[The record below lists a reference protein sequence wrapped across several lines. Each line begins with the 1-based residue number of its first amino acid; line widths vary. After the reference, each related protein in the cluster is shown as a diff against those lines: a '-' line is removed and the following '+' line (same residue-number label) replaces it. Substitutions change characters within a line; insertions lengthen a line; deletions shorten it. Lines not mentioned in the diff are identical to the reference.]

1 MAYDPRQ
8 HGQHAGHGPS
18 FPAPGPHAN
27 RFAASTASFATEIS
41 GYSNAT
47 HGPNISREPYPAWT
61 TDRGIP
67 LSKEEIEDIFLDLT
81 QKFGFQRDSMRNQF
95 DYLMNLLDSRASRM
109 SAEQALTTIHADYIG
124 GKHANYRKWYFAAQL
139 DLDDAVGKTQN
150 PGLQRL
156 KSVGGKGHQRNKSVA
171 EKSLDSAGHRWRQA
185 MSNMSHYDRLRQIA
199 LWLLCWGEAG
209 NVRFTA
215 ECMCFIFKCADDYY
229 RSPECQNSTEAV
241 PEGLYLHTVI
251 KPLYRFLRDQ
261 IYEVQEG
268 KFVRRERDHED
279 IIGYDDLN
287 QLFWYPEGIAS
298 IMMRDK
304 SRLVDVPPAKRFM
317 KFEQIDWKNTIVK
330 TYFEKR
336 TIIQLLVHFNRV
348 WIIHLSMYW
357 YYTAYNSPSIYNQSN
372 GQPPTAAMRWSV
384 TALGG
389 AVSTLIM
396 ILATLAEFIFLPLNW
411 KNASHLTMRLFF
423 LFVVLALT
431 AGPTLYIIFFTSSTT
446 RSNVPL
452 IIGIVQFFVAV
463 SATLLFS
470 ILPSGRLFGD
480 RVGSKSRKYMASQTF
495 TASYPALTRS
505 QRSTSILL
513 WVLVF
518 GCKFAESYFF
528 LTLSFRDPIRVM
540 VGMRVQRCGEKYLGN
555 ALCSHQASFTLAIMF
570 FMALVLFFLDTYL
583 WYVIWTSVISVVRA
597 FALGSS
603 IWTPWKEIYTRL
615 PKRIY
620 AKLLATGDME
630 VKYKPKV
637 LVSQIWNAI
646 IISMYREHLLSI
658 DLVQALMYHQA
669 EDKDGRKTLRA
680 PLFFTAQGSRE
691 FLPPG
696 SEAERRLSFF
706 AQSLTAALPEPISV
720 ECMPTFTVLVPHYSE
735 KILLSLREIIR
746 EEDQNTRVTLLE
758 YLKQLHPLEWD
769 NFVRDTKILAEEVDL
784 PTPDEKSGKPGKA
797 DDLPFYCIGFK
808 SSSPEFT
815 LRTRIWAS
823 LRAQTLYRTISGMMN
838 YAKAIKLLY
847 RVENPEMVQAF
858 QGDTERLER
867 ELERMARRKFKFAVS
882 MQRYAKFNKV
892 EQENSEFLLRAYP
905 DMQIAYLDEE
915 PGKEGAEPRVFS
927 SLIDGHS
934 ELNPETK
941 KRTPKFR
948 IELPGNPIIGDGKS
962 DNQNHAI
969 IFHRGEYL
977 QLVDAN
983 QDNYL
988 EECIKIRNVLGE
1000 FEEYNMSSQSPY
1012 GQGGHKEFAKDPVA
1026 ILGAREYIFSE
1037 NIGILG
1043 DIAAGK
1049 EQTFGTLSAR
1059 ALAFIGGKLHYGHP
1073 DFLNALFM
1081 TTRGGVSKA
1090 QKGLHLNEDIFA
1102 GMNAF
1107 SRGGRIKHSEYYQ
1120 CGKGRDLGF
1129 GTVLNFQTKLGNG
1142 MGEQLL
1148 SREYYH
1154 LGTQLPVDRFLTF
1167 YYGHAGFQINN
1178 ILVIFSIHMFVFVLL
1193 FLGTMNKQLTVCKY
1207 NSQGQMLGDQTGC
1220 YNLVPVFDWIR
1231 RCITSI
1237 FSAFFIAFL
1246 PLFLQEL
1253 MDRGAGHAM
1262 MRLGRHFLSLS
1273 PVFEVFS
1280 TQIYSQALLS
1290 NLTFGG
1296 ARYIATGRGFATT
1309 RMSFSILYSRFAG
1322 PSIYLGMRS
1331 LLMLLYVTM
1340 SIWIPH
1346 LIYFWVSIV
1355 ALCIAPFVFNP
1366 HQFSF
1371 GDFIIDYR
1379 EFLRWMS
1386 RGNSRSHSN
1395 SWIGYCRLSRTQ
1407 ITGYKKKKL
1416 GHPSEKLSSD
1426 VPRAGWRTV
1435 LLGEILFPAA
1445 MAAMLT
1451 IAYMFVKSFP
1461 DENGNAPAS
1470 PLVRI
1475 AVISLGPVVWNSVV
1489 LLVFFF
1495 VSLFMGPMMK
1505 NSCPKFGATIAF
1517 LAHMLSVI
1525 GMIGFFEFLW
1535 FLELWDAS
1543 HAVLGL
1549 IAVIAIQRAVHKIL
1563 ISIFLTRE
1571 FKHDETNRAWWT
1583 GTWYGRGLGTHA
1595 MSQPAREF
1603 VVKTIE
1609 LSLWSGDFVLCHFLL
1624 MILLPFTLIPFVD
1637 TLHSTMLFWLRP
1649 SKQIRAPLY
1658 STKQKRQRRKVV
1670 IKYGLVYFISV
1681 AIFVGLVAGPALFR
1695 EYIHFNCTFCTSI

>member
-18 FPAPGPHAN
+18 FPAPGSHMN
-27 RFAASTASFATEIS
+27 RFAASTASFATEMS
-41 GYSNAT
+41 ANSYAT
-47 HGPNISREPYPAWT
+47 HGPNLSREPYPAWT
-61 TDRGIP
+61 PDRGVP

-109 SAEQALTTIHADYIG
+109 SAEQALTTVHADYIG
-124 GKHANYRKWYFAAQL
+124 GQHANYRKWYFAAQL

-156 KSVGGKGHQRNKSVA
+156 KSVGGKGHQRTKSVA

-185 MSNMSHYDRLRQIA
+185 MSGMSHYDRLRQIA
-199 LWLLCWGEAG
+199 LWLLCWGEGG
-209 NVRFTA
+209 NVRFTP

-229 RSPECQNSTEAV
+229 RSPEFHQA
-241 PEGLYLHTVI
+241 YL
-251 KPLYRFLRDQ
+251 PFPARPGLRDP
-261 IYEVQEG
+261 EG
-268 KFVRRERDHED
+268 KFVRREKDHEE
-279 IIGYDDLN
+279 IIGYDDVN

-304 SRLVDVPPAKRFM
+304 SRLVDIPPAKRFM
-317 KFEQIDWKNTIVK
+317 KFEQVDWKNSFVK

-336 TIIQLLVHFNRV
+336 TIFQLLVHFNRV
-348 WIIHLSMYW
+348 WIIHLSFFW
-357 YYTAYNSPSIYNQSN
+357 YYTAYNSPSIYNQST
-372 GQPPTAAMRWSV
+372 GAPPTAAMRLVRHRARWSHIH
-384 TALGG
+384 THHDPRHPLRIYLFAPELEKCLPPYD
-389 AVSTLIM
+389 AT
-396 ILATLAEFIFLPLNW
+396 ILLVYCPRTYCWPDRVYHLFHFIDNP
-411 KNASHLTMRLFF
+411 FF
-423 LFVVLALT
+423 DPA
-431 AGPTLYIIFFTSSTT
+431 YH
-446 RSNVPL
+446 RHC
-452 IIGIVQFFVAV
+452 
-463 SATLLFS
+463 S
-470 ILPSGRLFGD
+470 ILPSPSPLPCSLVSFLPGDFLVIALVQSPESTWPPRPLRLPTPHFPKASARLRSCSGHGRHAS
-480 RVGSKSRKYMASQTF
+480 SKVRE
-495 TASYPALTRS
+495 R
-505 QRSTSILL
+505 
-513 WVLVF
+513 
-518 GCKFAESYFF
+518 
-528 LTLSFRDPIRVM
+528 
-540 VGMRVQRCGEKYLGN
+540 YLGN

-570 FMALVLFFLDTYL
+570 VMDLLLFFLDTYL
-583 WYVIWTSVISVVRA
+583 WYVIWTSVISVARA

-603 IWTPWKEIYTRL
+603 IWTLGRKLHRM
-615 PKRIY
+615 PKRIF
-620 AKLLATGDME
+620 AKLLATGPRFPNLERDH
-630 VKYKPKV
+630 
-637 LVSQIWNAI
+637 
-646 IISMYREHLLSI
+646 HLHVPRAFASI
-658 DLVQALMYHQA
+658 DHVQQLMYHQA

-680 PLFFTAQGSRE
+680 PLFFTAQGTRE

-696 SEAERRLSFF
+696 SEAERRISFF
-706 AQSLTAALPEPISV
+706 AQSLTASFPEPISV

-769 NFVRDTKILAEEVDL
+769 NFVRDTKILAEEVDV

-823 LRAQTLYRTISGMMN
+823 LRAQTLYRTISGFMN

-858 QGDTERLER
+858 QGDTERLEK
-867 ELERMARRKFKFAVS
+867 ELERMARRKFKYCVS
-882 MQRYAKFNKV
+882 MQRYAKFNK
-892 EQENSEFLLRAYP
+892 
-905 DMQIAYLDEE
+905 IAYLDEE
-915 PGKEGAEPRVFS
+915 PGKEGSEPRVFS
-927 SLIDGHS
+927 ALIDGHS
-934 ELNPETK
+934 EINPETK

-948 IELPGNPIIGDGKS
+948 IELPGTDYRTCKS
-962 DNQNHAI
+962 STPTRTI
-969 IFHRGEYL
+969 
-977 QLVDAN
+977 
-983 QDNYL
+983 L
-988 EECIKIRNVLGE
+988 EECIKIRNLLGE

-1012 GQGGHKEFAKDPVA
+1012 GQGGHKEFARTPS
-1026 ILGAREYIFSE
+1026 RFSVRASTFSRRT
-1037 NIGILG
+1037 LVFW

-1059 ALAFIGGKLHYGHP
+1059 ALAFIGQT
-1073 DFLNALFM
+1073 ALWSPRFPP
-1081 TTRGGVSKA
+1081 RP
-1090 QKGLHLNEDIFA
+1090 DIFA
-1102 GMNAF
+1102 GMTAF
-1107 SRGGRIKHSEYYQ
+1107 ARGGRIKHSEYYQ
-1120 CGKGRDLGF
+1120 CGKGRDQGF

-1148 SREYYH
+1148 SRDALPRNDEQAAH
-1154 LGTQLPVDRFLTF
+1154 GVQVQLARSDVGWPDW
-1167 YYGHAGFQINN
+1167 
-1178 ILVIFSIHMFVFVLL
+1178 
-1193 FLGTMNKQLTVCKY
+1193 
-1207 NSQGQMLGDQTGC
+1207 MLQPRPCVRLDQTLH
-1220 YNLVPVFDWIR
+1220 Y
-1231 RCITSI
+1231 SI

-1273 PVFEVFS
+1273 PIFEVFS

-1309 RMSFSILYSRFAG
+1309 RTSFSILYSRFAG

-1331 LLMLLYVTM
+1331 LLMLLYATM

-1346 LIYFWVSIV
+1346 LIYFW
-1355 ALCIAPFVFNP
+1355 
-1366 HQFSF
+1366 FSF
-1371 GDFIIDYR
+1371 SDFIIDYR

-1435 LLGEILFPAA
+1435 LLGEIIFPSA
-1445 MAAMLT
+1445 MATMLT

-1470 PLVRI
+1470 PLIRI

-1489 LLVFFF
+1489 LLVLFFI
-1495 VSLFMGPMMK
+1495 SLFMGPIMK

-1517 LAHMLSVI
+1517 IAHMLSVI

-1543 HAVLGL
+1543 HAVLGSL
-1549 IAVIAIQRAVHKIL
+1549 RSLRFSAHVV
-1563 ISIFLTRE
+1563 
-1571 FKHDETNRAWWT
+1571 D

-1603 VVKTIE
+1603 VVKTVE

-1624 MILLPFTLIPFVD
+1624 LILLPFTLIPFVD
-1637 TLHSTMLFWLRP
+1637 TLHSTMLFWYVRP
-1649 SKQIRAPLY
+1649 SRFELLY

-1670 IKYGLVYFISV
+1670 IKYGLVYFLSV
-1681 AIFVGLVAGPALFR
+1681 AIFVGLIAGPALFR
-1695 EYIHFNCTFCTSI
+1695 EYIHFNCTFCTAI